1 MSTFLTQPRVNLDDY
16 PTDEIGELEAL
27 VSGVTQTSQ
36 STLLLKKRKEMRE
49 VDDALDFMKEEFQT
63 RMDACEE
70 RQKEFERKQTG
81 MKEQVAK
88 FEKFIQE
95 NDAKRQRAEMKA
107 KNERKA
113 LEQNEAKIK
122 QLQEDLRKDNM
133 SKEKSESELEK
144 LKRYHE
150 YLDSAVEYSGEEYEE
165 IGDILNRYKT
175 LVDANIDLKRIV
187 EIGEKDMDELRQKL
201 TGLKRETQNT
211 ILVQNSEIH
220 GHQKRVE
227 TLRSEGF
234 QLNSQRERDEMTT
247 NNRNRESG
255 QVIMSIKNLYT
266 RCVGSI
272 HSKIPPINEKD
283 MDLQLYMQQCLK
295 LITERITDLKDIAEG
310 NASTKQPFDAA
321 KAQPTLANGS
331 SMPAGGGHA
340 SSSTSVGMMDGEGGS
355 QNRKHNQSPADNQR
369 KSKHTSSK
377 SSLRSSKG
385 SESKAGD

>member
-16 PTDEIGELEAL
+16 PTDDMGELEAL

-122 QLQEDLRKDNM
+122 QLNEALNEDKKSRH
-133 SKEKSESELEK
+133 KSECELEK
-144 LKRYHE
+144 LKKYQE
-150 YLDSAVEYSGEEYEE
+150 YLDSAVDFSGEEYEE

-175 LVDANIDLKRIV
+175 LVDANVDLKRIV

-201 TGLKRETQNT
+201 TGLRRENQNT

-220 GHQKRVE
+220 GHQKKVE

-247 NNRNRESG
+247 NNLHRESG
-255 QVIMSIKNLYT
+255 QVVMSIKNLYT
-266 RCVGSI
+266 RCLGSM
-272 HSKIPPINEKD
+272 HSKVPAISEKD
-283 MDLQLYMQQCLK
+283 MEPQVYMEQYLK
-295 LITERITDLKDIAEG
+295 VIRERIIDLKDIAEG
-310 NASTKQPFDAA
+310 NPNSKQLFDTKGQSV
-321 KAQPTLANGS
+321 ANGN
-331 SMPAGGGHA
+331 SMPAGGA
-340 SSSTSVGMMDGEGGS
+340 TSSTSVGMDGDS
-355 QNRKHNQSPADNQR
+355 TINRKSNQSPSEQR
-369 KSKHTSSK
+369 GKSKHASSK
-377 SSLRSSKG
+377 TSLRSKG
-385 SESKAGD
+385 SESKLGD

>member
-1 MSTFLTQPRVNLDDY
+1 MTQPRVNLDDY

-113 LEQNEAKIK
+113 LEQNEAKIQ
-122 QLQEDLRKDNM
+122 QLKADLNEDNK
-133 SKEKSESELEK
+133 SKRKSECELEK
-144 LKRYHE
+144 LKKYQE
-150 YLDSAVEYSGEEYEE
+150 YLDSAVDFSGEEYEE

-175 LVDANIDLKRIV
+175 LVDANVDLKRIV
-187 EIGEKDMDELRQKL
+187 EIGEKDMDELRQRL

-255 QVIMSIKNLYT
+255 QVVMSIKNLYT
-266 RCVGSI
+266 RCLGSM
-272 HSKIPPINEKD
+272 HSKVPAINEKD
-283 MDLQLYMQQCLK
+283 MELQLYMQQCLD
-295 LITERITDLKDIAEG
+295 LIRERITDLKDIAEG
-310 NASTKQPFDAA
+310 NMGTKLPAGA
-321 KAQPTLANGS
+321 KGQSVINGS
-331 SMPAGGGHA
+331 SGNQMAGGA
-340 SSSTSVGMMDGEGGS
+340 VEGESGV
-355 QNRKHNQSPADNQR
+355 QNRKSNQSPVDQRR
-369 KSKHTSSK
+369 KSKGASSK
-377 SSLRSSKG
+377 ASLRSKG
-385 SESKAGD
+385 SEGKAD